1 MKKTLI
7 ALAAV
12 AATSAF
18 AQSSVTIY
26 GVVDARINSIKTDN
40 NGTLTRLD
48 NSGAASS
55 RLGFR
60 GTEDLGGGMKAK
72 FVLEMGMNNDTGA
85 GQNTANNSTNMGQ
98 NLSVGSGAY
107 TAGTNV
113 TSTPSAVVTQGVTPS
128 SSGLAGLQGLT
139 FGRQA
144 FVGLEGGFGE
154 VRLGRDYAPTFWNL
168 SVYDPFGT
176 NGVGQSHNIS
186 LGTMNPGGV
195 FIAPPGSAAPGVR
208 SSNAINY
215 FTPTMGGFQANAMY
229 GFSEQRTN
237 CLGVNVVGATDSTA
251 NGCDANKGDGEYVGI
266 RMMYNAGPLSMSVAT
281 GKTKYASAMTAE
293 ARAIYIQG
301 LGINNTI
308 EGLGNVPFLGNNT
321 STNFGVSYDM
331 GVAKFMFQ
339 GGTSTKAAYTGVV
352 TKVFDTGAATTF
364 TDTPVLKAKLN
375 HYGLGVAAPMG
386 ATTLK
391 ASYNWG
397 TRNSTTAGAA
407 DLKANQLAIGANY
420 ALSKRT
426 QLYATYSALTAKNGA
441 TAALATVS
449 KASSL
454 TESKKSTGYD
464 LGLAHS
470 F

>member
-1 MKKTLI
+1 
-7 ALAAV
+7 
-12 AATSAF
+12 
-18 AQSSVTIY
+18 
-26 GVVDARINSIKTDN
+26 VVDARINSIKTDN

-60 GTEDLGGGMKAK
+60 GTEDLGGGLKAK

-85 GQNTANNSTNMGQ
+85 GQNTTSNNTNMGQ
-98 NLSVGSGAY
+98 NLSVGSGAFRAGA
-107 TAGTNV
+107 TANDATV
-113 TSTPSAVVTQGVTPS
+113 RTQGATPS
-128 SSGLAGLQGLT
+128 SSGLGGLQGLT

-186 LGTMNPGGV
+186 LGTMHPVGA

-215 FTPTMGGFQANAMY
+215 FTPNMNGLQANIMY

-237 CLGVNVVGATDSTA
+237 CLGVNTVGATDSPA
-251 NGCDANKGDGEYVGI
+251 NGCDANKKDGTYTGM
-266 RMMYNAGPLSMSVAT
+266 RLMYNQGPLSLSVAT
-281 GKTKYASAMTAE
+281 GKTTYANALSAE
-293 ARAIYIQG
+293 ARAIMVQG
-301 LGINNTI
+301 VGINNGPASI
-308 EGLGNVPFLGNNT
+308 GNVPFMGNYSAMNMGAAYD
-321 STNFGVSYDM
+321 FGVARVMMQHGTQKRAAFTNTGYNAAGTAIVDTAT
-331 GVAKFMFQ
+331 VAQTLKH
-339 GGTSTKAAYTGVV
+339 TGV
-352 TKVFDTGAATTF
+352 GAT
-364 TDTPVLKAKLN
+364 V
-375 HYGLGVAAPMG
+375 PMG

-407 DLKANQLAIGANY
+407 DLKANQLALGANY

-426 QLYATYSALTAKNGA
+426 QVYATYSTLTAKNGA

-449 KASSL
+449 NASST

-464 LGLAHS
+464 IGLSHS

>member
-12 AATSAF
+12 AATGASF
-18 AQSSVTIY
+18 AQSSVEIY
-26 GVVDARINSIKTDN
+26 GLLDARVNSIKTDN

-48 NSGAASS
+48 NSGTASS
-55 RLGFR
+55 KLGFR
-60 GTEDLGGGMKAK
+60 GTEDLGGGLKAK

-85 GQNTANNSTNMGQ
+85 GQNTTTNNTNMGQ
-98 NLSVGSGAY
+98 NLSVGSGAWKAGQ
-107 TAGTNV
+107 TASA
-113 TSTPSAVVTQGVTPS
+113 STYRTQGQTPS
-128 SSGLAGLQGLT
+128 SSALGGLQGLT
-139 FGRQA
+139 FNRQA

-154 VRLGRDYAPTFWNL
+154 VRLGRDYAPTFMNL

-186 LGTMNPGGV
+186 LGTMHPVGA

-215 FTPTMGGFQANAMY
+215 FTPNMDGFQANAMY

-237 CLGVNVVGATDSTA
+237 CLGVNTVGATDSAA
-251 NGCDANKGDGEYVGI
+251 NGCDAQKGDGEYMGI
-266 RMMYNAGPLSMSVAT
+266 RLMYNQGPLSLSAST
-281 GKTKYASAMTAE
+281 GKTKYANKLTTE
-293 ARAIYIQG
+293 ARAILVQG
-301 LGINNTI
+301 VGINNGSLSI
-308 EGLGNVPFLGNNT
+308 GNVPFMGDYSAMNI
-321 STNFGVSYDM
+321 GASYDF
-331 GVAKFMFQ
+331 GVAKAMFQ
-339 GGTSTKAAYTGVV
+339 YGTQKRAAYTNTGYDTAGTAIIDTAVV
-352 TKVFDTGAATTF
+352 AQ
-364 TDTPVLKAKLN
+364 KLT
-375 HYGLGVAAPMG
+375 HTGLGVTAPFG

-397 TRNSTTAGAA
+397 SRNSTTAGAA
-407 DLKANQLAIGANY
+407 DLKANQFALGANY

-426 QLYATYSALTAKNGA
+426 QLYATYSTLTAKNGA

-449 KASSL
+449 NASST
-454 TESKKSTGYD
+454 TESKKSSGYD
-464 LGLAHS
+464 FGIAHA

>member
-1 MKKTLI
+1 
-7 ALAAV
+7 
-12 AATSAF
+12 
-18 AQSSVTIY
+18 
-26 GVVDARINSIKTDN
+26 
-40 NGTLTRLD
+40 
-48 NSGAASS
+48 
-55 RLGFR
+55 LG
-60 GTEDLGGGMKAK
+60 
-72 FVLEMGMNNDTGA
+72 
-85 GQNTANNSTNMGQ
+85 
-98 NLSVGSGAY
+98 
-107 TAGTNV
+107 
-113 TSTPSAVVTQGVTPS
+113 
-128 SSGLAGLQGLT
+128 GLQGLT

-237 CLGVNVVGATDSTA
+237 CLGVNTVGANDATG
-251 NGCDANKGDGEYVGI
+251 NGCDANKGDGEYMGI
-266 RMMYNAGPLSMSVAT
+266 RLMYNQGPLSLSVAT
-281 GKTKYASAMTAE
+281 GKTKYANAMTPE

-301 LGINNTI
+301 VGINNTI
-308 EGLGNVPFLGNNT
+308 EGLGNTPFLGNNV

-331 GVAKFMFQ
+331 GVARVMFQ
-339 GGTSTKAAYTGVV
+339 GGTSTKAAHTTV
-352 TKVFDTGAATTF
+352 TAKVSDTPNTATTF
-364 TDTPVLKAKLN
+364 SDTAVAKAKLT

-397 TRNSTTAGAA
+397 SRNSPTAGAA
-407 DLKANQLAIGANY
+407 DLKASQLAIGANY

-426 QLYATYSALTAKNGA
+426 QLYATYSTLTAKNGA
-441 TAALATVS
+441 SAALAT
-449 KASSL
+449 ASNASAANG
-454 TESKKSTGYD
+454 SDKKKSSGYD
-464 LGLAHS
+464 FGLAHS

>member
-1 MKKTLI
+1 M
-7 ALAAV
+7 
-12 AATSAF
+12 AATGVY
-18 AQSSVTIY
+18 AQSSVQIY

-60 GTEDLGGGMKAK
+60 GTEDLGGGLKAK

-85 GQNTANNSTNMGQ
+85 GQNTTSNSTNMGQ
-98 NLSVGSGAY
+98 NLSVGSGAHIAAPSNRTY
-107 TAGTNV
+107 T
-113 TSTPSAVVTQGVTPS
+113 TQGQTPS
-128 SSGLAGLQGLT
+128 SSGLGGLQGLT

-186 LGTMNPGGV
+186 LGTMSPIGT

-215 FTPTMGGFQANAMY
+215 FTPTMNGFQANAMY
-229 GFSEQRTN
+229 GFSEQRSN
-237 CLGVNVVGATDSTA
+237 CLGVNTVAAGSAVG
-251 NGCDANKGDGEYVGI
+251 NGCDANKGDGEYMGI
-266 RMMYNAGPLSMSVAT
+266 RLMYNQGPLSVSVAT
-281 GKTKYASAMTAE
+281 GKTKYASALTAE
-293 ARAIYIQG
+293 AKAVMASGYAG
-301 LGINNTI
+301 MNNTDFFV
-308 EGLGNVPFLGNNT
+308 GNSAFLGNNT
-321 STNFGVSYDM
+321 TTNLGVSYDL
-331 GVAKFMFQ
+331 GVAKLMGQ
-339 GGTSTKAAYTGVV
+339 MGTQTK
-352 TKVFDTGAATTF
+352 GAFTATTF
-364 TDTPVLKAKLN
+364 AVDANGNLTVTDAAVAKAQLK
-375 HYGLGVAAPMG
+375 HYGIGVAAPMG

-397 TRNSTTAGAA
+397 TRASTTAGAP

-426 QLYATYSALTAKNGA
+426 QLYATYSTLTAKNGA
-441 TAALATVS
+441 TAALATG
-449 KASSL
+449 SL
-454 TESKKSTGYD
+454 PSTTQSKKSSGYD
-464 LGLAHS
+464 IGLSHS

>member
-1 MKKTLI
+1 MAT
-7 ALAAV
+7 LAATGV
-12 AATSAF
+12 Y
-18 AQSSVTIY
+18 AQSSVQIY
-26 GVVDARINSIKTDN
+26 GVVDARINSIKTND

-48 NSGAASS
+48 GSGAASS

-60 GTEDLGGGMKAK
+60 GTEDLGGGLKAK

-85 GQNTANNSTNMGQ
+85 GQNTTANNTNMGQ
-98 NLSVGSGAY
+98 NLSAGSGSWK
-107 TAGTNV
+107 AGQAVNA
-113 TSTPSAVVTQGVTPS
+113 STYRTQGSTPS
-128 SSGLAGLQGLT
+128 SSGLGGLQGLT

-186 LGTMNPGGV
+186 LGTMHPVGA

-215 FTPTMGGFQANAMY
+215 FTPTMNGFQANAMY

-237 CLGVNVVGATDSTA
+237 CLGVNTVGATDSAA
-251 NGCDANKGDGEYVGI
+251 NGCDAQKGDGEYIGI
-266 RMMYNAGPLSMSVAT
+266 RLMYNQGPLSLSVAT
-281 GKTKYASAMTAE
+281 GKTKYANKLTAE
-293 ARAIYIQG
+293 ARAIMVQG
-301 LGINNTI
+301 VGINNGPDQI
-308 EGLGNVPFLGNNT
+308 GNVPFMGDYSAMNI
-321 STNFGVSYDM
+321 GASYDF
-331 GVAKFMFQ
+331 GVAKAMFQ
-339 GGTSTKAAYTGVV
+339 YGEQKRAAYTNTGYAADGLSIVDTAVV
-352 TKVFDTGAATTF
+352 AQT
-364 TDTPVLKAKLN
+364 LK
-375 HYGLGVAAPMG
+375 HTGLGVAVPMG

-397 TRNSTTAGAA
+397 SRNSTTAGAA
-407 DLKANQLAIGANY
+407 DLKANQLAVGANY

-426 QLYATYSALTAKNGA
+426 QLYATYSTLTAKNGA

-449 KASSL
+449 NASS
-454 TESKKSTGYD
+454 TTQSKKSSGYD
-464 LGLAHS
+464 IGLAHS

>member
-1 MKKTLI
+1 M
-7 ALAAV
+7 
-12 AATSAF
+12 AATGASF
-18 AQSSVTIY
+18 AQSTVQIY

-85 GQNTANNSTNMGQ
+85 GQNTTSNNTNMGQ
-98 NLSVGSGAY
+98 NVSVGSGSYRAGA
-107 TAGTNV
+107 TANAATV
-113 TSTPSAVVTQGVTPS
+113 RTQGSTPS
-128 SSGLAGLQGLT
+128 SSGLGGLQGLT
-139 FGRQA
+139 FNRQA

-186 LGTMNPGGV
+186 LGTMHPVGA
-195 FIAPPGSAAPGVR
+195 FIAPPGSAAPGIR

-215 FTPTMGGFQANAMY
+215 FTPNMNGLQANVMY
-229 GFSEQRTN
+229 GFSEQRSN
-237 CLGVNVVGATDSTA
+237 CLGVNTVGATDSTA
-251 NGCDANKGDGEYVGI
+251 NGCDANKNDGTYTGLRV
-266 RMMYNAGPLSMSVAT
+266 MYNDGPLSLSAAT
-281 GKTKYASAMTAE
+281 GKTKYANKLSAE
-293 ARAIYIQG
+293 ARAILVQG
-301 LGINNTI
+301 VGLNNGFSNI
-308 EGLGNVPFLGNNT
+308 GNVPFMGDYSAMNI
-321 STNFGVSYDM
+321 GAAYDF
-331 GVAKFMFQ
+331 GVAKAMFQ
-339 GGTSTKAAYTGVV
+339 HGTQKRAAYTNTGYDSTGLSIVDTAVV
-352 TKVFDTGAATTF
+352 AQT
-364 TDTPVLKAKLN
+364 LK
-375 HYGLGVAAPMG
+375 HTGLGVAVPMG

-407 DLKANQLAIGANY
+407 DLKANQLAVGANY

-426 QLYATYSALTAKNGA
+426 QVYATFSTLTAKNGA

-449 KASSL
+449 NASAANGSD
-454 TESKKSTGYD
+454 SKKSSGYD
-464 LGLAHS
+464 IGLSHS